1 MNKPKMTTEKG
12 VPSNSRVLM
21 LLGQLERLNREA
33 MLADAEI
40 GRQITAKIL
49 HLIQTQEKTRKEIM
63 SKGSSGME
71 VILATLENTQDLQT
85 ILNILYILNELLTW

>member
-1 MNKPKMTTEKG
+1 MCQVLNLSLSPS

-49 HLIQTQEKTRKEIM
+49 HLIQTQGEKSTSIYW
-63 SKGSSGME
+63 
-71 VILATLENTQDLQT
+71 VTH
-85 ILNILYILNELLTW
+85 